1 MKLSKKIIP
10 SAIAASLVLSFSAC
24 GGGSSSTPTA
34 GALSTVTA
42 SGTAVDGYI
51 SGGFACLDL
60 NLDGG
65 CNATTE
71 PYATTSAT
79 GTFSLSVTAAHQT
92 HANYDVAPIVVLG
105 GIDTDTNKPFVGT
118 MTAPYNGAAAIV
130 VSPLTTMVQAI
141 IKSGKTEAE
150 ATAAVAGALGLN
162 AADVLKDPVAEFNA
176 GNTQLAKAALTVQKS
191 VEVLAQANITKS
203 TTTTSN
209 EDEFETIYAQL
220 ANSTVTISED
230 ATAVKSFASVV
241 YKAKTDGDLTD
252 GAASSTAAV
261 KVIETEIEIDT
272 STDLGDIAL
281 VADSKITDIKIVVIT
296 KVEAN
301 EDVLESDA
309 QTASDAAETN
319 VRVIQVE
326 HYLENASATDAQI
339 TTVMALQSIID
350 LVATTNT
357 SVITKDI
364 VATLI
369 ADSFDATIAD
379 LALALGQTPKVDL
392 SGDITTNM
400 TLTKDKVWVL
410 NGLVA
415 VTGGATLTIEPGTTI
430 IGKAGTGANTS
441 YMIIDKGSK
450 INAAG
455 TMAEPIIFMGETAYD
470 GGADVWGQ
478 WGGLTIIGNA
488 GNAQVAPYEVNTA
501 YVAGTSDLADN
512 SGVLTY
518 VSILNSGITMEQNKE
533 INGLSM
539 VGVGSG
545 TTVENIT
552 VNKSDDDCV
561 EIWGGTVNLTN
572 VDVSECSDDHFDID
586 DGYAGTVTNLKI
598 TQTTGYSG
606 IEMSGT
612 TAATFTDFNINV
624 TSSIK
629 DGAIYFK
636 KGGIGGHFNNG
647 TITYNTP
654 DLGYGALHS
663 SSGYAIDTTNT
674 SFSNVTISGSN
685 TTLFTGDSKAA
696 LQTAFENQPLL
707 IKADLSGDITTNMT
721 LTKDKVWV
729 LNGLVAVTG
738 GATLT
743 IEPGT
748 TIIGKAGTGANTS
761 YMIIDKGSKINA
773 AGTMA
778 EPIIFMGETAYDGG
792 ADVWG
797 QWGGLTIIGNAGN
810 AQVAPY
816 EVNTAYVAG
825 TSDLA
830 DNSGVL
836 TYVSIL
842 NSGITMEQNK
852 EINGLSMVGVGS
864 GTTVENITVN
874 KSDDDCVEIWG
885 GTVNLTNVDVSE
897 CSDDHFDIDD
907 GYAGTVTN
915 LKITQTTGYSGIE
928 MSGTTAATFTDFNI
942 NVTSSIKDGAIYF
955 KKGGIGGHFNNGTIT
970 YNTPDLGYGAL
981 HSSSGYAIDT
991 TNTSFSNVTISGSNT
1006 TLFTGDSK
1014 AALQTAFDAN
1024 STNIR

>member
-1 MKLSKKIIP
+1 MKLSNKIIP
-10 SAIAASLVLSFSAC
+10 SAIAASLILSFSAC
-24 GGGSSSTPTA
+24 GGGGSSSTPTA
-34 GALSTVTA
+34 NPLSTVTA
-42 SGTAVDGYI
+42 SGIAVDGYI

-65 CNATTE
+65 CDATTE
-71 PYATTSAT
+71 PYAITDAS
-79 GTFSLSVTAAHQT
+79 GKFSLTVTAAHQT
-92 HANYDVAPIVVLG
+92 HTNYDVAPVVILG

-118 MTAPYNGAAAIV
+118 MTAPYNASSAIV
-130 VSPLTTMVQAI
+130 VSPITTMVQAV

-150 ATAAVAGALGLN
+150 AKAAVAGALGLN
-162 AADVLKDPVAEFNA
+162 IDDVLKDPVAEFSTNPK
-176 GNTQLAKAALTVQKS
+176 LAKAALTVQKS
-191 VEVLAQANITKS
+191 VEVLAQANVIKSTSNQTTEEAFDDIYTQLASATVKVSQTTAGTKS
-203 TTTTSN
+203 FTEIVNTAKVDTTLTGGATS
-209 EDEFETIYAQL
+209 AV
-220 ANSTVTISED
+220 STVS
-230 ATAVKSFASVV
+230 
-241 YKAKTDGDLTD
+241 
-252 GAASSTAAV
+252 
-261 KVIETEIEIDT
+261 VIETEIKK
-272 STDLGDIAL
+272 STDDLETLAIIIN
-281 VADSKITDIKIVVIT
+281 SKTDDIKQVVT
-296 KVEAN
+296 RKV
-301 EDVLESDA
+301 DGGLEVAEVDA
-309 QTASDAAETN
+309 QDASDNAETN
-319 VRVIQVE
+319 VRVIKVE
-326 HYLENASATDAQI
+326 DYLEDVKATTTQI
-339 TTVMALQSIID
+339 TTVKALQGIID
-350 LVATTNT
+350 LVVSTNT
-357 SVITKDI
+357 DLISKDVI
-364 VATLI
+364 
-369 ADSFDATIAD
+369 ATIIANSFETTITD

-415 VTGGATLTIEPGTTI
+415 VTSGATLTIEPGTTI

-545 TTVENIT
+545 TIVENIT

-586 DGYAGTVTNLKI
+586 DGYAGTVTNLK
-598 TQTTGYSG
+598 
-606 IEMSGT
+606 
-612 TAATFTDFNINV
+612 V
-624 TSSIK
+624 
-629 DGAIYFK
+629 
-636 KGGIGGHFNNG
+636 
-647 TITYNTP
+647 
-654 DLGYGALHS
+654 
-663 SSGYAIDTTNT
+663 
-674 SFSNVTISGSN
+674 
-685 TTLFTGDSKAA
+685 
-696 LQTAFENQPLL
+696 
-707 IKADLSGDITTNMT
+707 
-721 LTKDKVWV
+721 
-729 LNGLVAVTG
+729 
-738 GATLT
+738 
-743 IEPGT
+743 
-748 TIIGKAGTGANTS
+748 
-761 YMIIDKGSKINA
+761 
-773 AGTMA
+773 
-778 EPIIFMGETAYDGG
+778 
-792 ADVWG
+792 
-797 QWGGLTIIGNAGN
+797 
-810 AQVAPY
+810 
-816 EVNTAYVAG
+816 
-825 TSDLA
+825 
-830 DNSGVL
+830 
-836 TYVSIL
+836 
-842 NSGITMEQNK
+842 
-852 EINGLSMVGVGS
+852 
-864 GTTVENITVN
+864 
-874 KSDDDCVEIWG
+874 
-885 GTVNLTNVDVSE
+885 
-897 CSDDHFDIDD
+897 
-907 GYAGTVTN
+907 
-915 LKITQTTGYSGIE
+915 TQTTGYSGIE

>member
-10 SAIAASLVLSFSAC
+10 SAIAASLILSFSAC
-24 GGGSSSTPTA
+24 GGGGSSTPTA

-51 SGGFACLDL
+51 QGGIACLDL
-60 NLDGG
+60 NLD
-65 CNATTE
+65 NACDTRTE
-71 PYATTSAT
+71 PYASTDSA
-79 GTFSLSVTAAHQT
+79 GKFSLSVTAAHQT
-92 HANYDVAPIVVLG
+92 HANYDTAGIVVIG
-105 GIDTDTNKPFVGT
+105 GIDSDTNKAFIGT
-118 MTAPYNGAAAIV
+118 MTAPYNASSSIV
-130 VSPLTTMVQAI
+130 VSPITTMVQAI

-150 ATAAVAGALGLN
+150 AKAAVAGALGLN
-162 AADVLKDPVAEFNA
+162 ADDVLKDPVAEFNA
-176 GNTQLAKAALTVQKS
+176 GNTGLAKAALTVQKS
-191 VEVLAQANITKS
+191 VEVLAKANVTQS
-203 TTTTSN
+203 TTNTSD

-220 ANSTVTISED
+220 ANSAVAISED
-230 ATAVKSFASVV
+230 AAATKSFAAVV
-241 YKAKTDGDLTD
+241 EKAKTDGDLKD
-252 GAASSTAAV
+252 GAAASSAV
-261 KVIETEIEIDT
+261 VRVIETEIENDV
-272 STDLGDIAL
+272 SDDLTNIAL
-281 VADSKITDIKIVVIT
+281 VADSKTADIKKVVI
-296 KVEAN
+296 VEVEN
-301 EDVLESDA
+301 DREISETEVQS
-309 QTASDAAETN
+309 ASDAAQDN
-319 VRVIQVE
+319 PRIIQIE
-326 HYLENASATDAQI
+326 DYLEDAKATGAQI

-350 LVATTNT
+350 LAVLTNT
-357 SVITKDI
+357 TPILKDNI
-364 VATLI
+364 ATLI
-369 ADSFDATIAD
+369 ANSFDDTIAD
-379 LALALGQTPKVDL
+379 LAIALGQTPKVDL

-415 VTGGATLTIEPGTTI
+415 VTSGATLTIEPGTTI

-470 GGADVWGQ
+470 GGANEWGQ

-488 GNAQVAPYEVNTA
+488 GNSQVAPYEVNTA

-586 DGYAGTVTNLKI
+586 DGYAGTVTNLKV

-647 TITYNTP
+647 TIVYNTP

-663 SSGYAIDTTNT
+663 STGYAIDTTTT

-685 TTLFTGDSKAA
+685 TTQFSGPSAAA
-696 LQTAFENQPLL
+696 LQTVFENQPLL

-729 LNGLVAVTG
+729 LNGLVAVTS

-792 ADVWG
+792 ANEWG

-810 AQVAPY
+810 SQVAPY

-915 LKITQTTGYSGIE
+915 LKVTQTTGYSGIE

-955 KKGGIGGHFNNGTIT
+955 KKGGIGGHFNNGTIV

-981 HSSSGYAIDT
+981 HSSTGYAIDT
-991 TNTSFSNVTISGSNT
+991 TTTSFSNVTISGSNT
-1006 TLFTGDSK
+1006 TQFSGPSA
-1014 AALQTAFDAN
+1014 AALQTVFDAN
-1024 STNIR
+1024 STNVR